1 MRPEGGS
8 GGPVWARNSFLARLP
23 EQQAEQLL
31 GLARQVRYQPGEV
44 ILRQG
49 DTETHV
55 CLLQPVDRGAVACA
69 KVTAMLANG
78 AEGLLGIRVSG
89 DLVGEQAAIAQGQRS
104 ATVTACSAVLVG
116 QVTRERFLTFLGAHP
131 GAWQAVTTMVNDRL
145 NSANRRRLDFA
156 AFDVAGRLSRVLVEL
171 VELHGHAVGG
181 NHTIGVELSQP
192 ELGRLIGAGT
202 DAVGRAMHRLKAAG
216 LVRSQYRS
224 VIVLDLEALRVFAE
238 DQD

>member
-1 MRPEGGS
+1 MTDQT
-8 GGPVWARNSFLARLP
+8 VWARNSFLAKLP
-23 EQQAEQLL
+23 QEQAAHLL
-31 GLARQVRYQPGEV
+31 GLARQVRYEPGEV

-49 DTETHV
+49 DRDTHV
-55 CLLQPVDRGAVACA
+55 CLLQPVDRDAVACA
-69 KVTAMLANG
+69 KVTATLENG

-89 DLVGEQAAIAQGQRS
+89 DLVGEQAAIAHGQRS

-116 QVTRERFLTFLGAHP
+116 QVTSERFLAFLAEHP
-131 GAWQAVTTMVNDRL
+131 GAWRAVTEVVNDRL

-171 VELHGHAVGG
+171 VELHGQAVGTS
-181 NHTIGVELSQP
+181 HTIGVELSQP

-224 VIVLDLEALRVFAE
+224 VTVLDLAALRGYAD
-238 DQD
+238 DQG